1 MRDITRRGR
10 HGRNGNGG
18 IELIVIINMWSSFF
32 EHSFLKKR
40 DFLRLDCVRP
50 FALSV
55 RNVLP
60 VAAYNIL
67 LISQNRLSIVF
78 GQSQTFK
85 T

>member
-10 HGRNGNGG
+10 RERNGNGG
-18 IELIVIINMWSSFF
+18 IKLIVIINMCFF
-32 EHSFLKKR
+32 EHSFLKKK